1 MTYAL
6 GIDVGGTTI
15 KIALVNPRGDIFGKL
30 NVPTPKD
37 SAELVKVVAD
47 IVADYRSQVAAGK
60 YPDDTGD
67 VPQLIPTVG
76 FNAPGI
82 INEKTG
88 VAEFSAN
95 LGWRDFPAREM
106 LEGALGTPVA
116 FGHDVR
122 SGALAESYWGVK
134 LPSFLYIAIGTGIAS
149 TLIIENQI
157 LAAHPWAGEVGQ
169 NPVFPQYRG
178 SETQVRSQVL
188 THPIPVEQIS
198 SASAIARR
206 SHELGLVAADAG
218 AADVYAVANRGNAA
232 AQSVIDTAIA
242 TLAAATG
249 HLLAG
254 VGPIPVVLGG
264 GLANEGQPLLDH
276 FSSELKNALGIIPV
290 PAVHQAQLGSW
301 SQAQGAA
308 LRAFIAEEV
317 L

>member
-1 MTYAL
+1 MAYAL

-15 KIALVNPRGDIFGKL
+15 KIALVNPAGEIFGKSA
-30 NVPTPKD
+30 VDTPKD
-37 SAELVKVVAD
+37 FNELVQVVTG
-47 IVADYRSQVAAGK
+47 IVADYRNRVA
-60 YPDDTGD
+60 TGEFSTAD
-67 VPQLIPTVG
+67 APQPQLLSTVG

-95 LGWRDFPAREM
+95 LGWRNFPAKQM
-106 LEGALGTPVA
+106 LEDALGTPVA

-149 TLIIENQI
+149 TLIIENRI
-157 LAAHPWAGEVGQ
+157 LAAHPWAGEIGQ

-178 SETQVRSQVL
+178 SETQVRPCVL
-188 THPIPVEQIS
+188 TQPIAVEQIS

-206 SHELGLVAADAG
+206 GAELGLVAADAG
-218 AADVYAVANRGNAA
+218 AAEVYAVANQGNPT

-242 TLAAATG
+242 TLASATG
-249 HLLAG
+249 HVLAG

-276 FSSELKNALGIIPV
+276 FAAELRTALGIIPTPPV
-290 PAVHQAQLGSW
+290 VQAQLGSW
-301 SQAQGAA
+301 SQTQGAA
-308 LRAFIAEEV
+308 LRAFIAEG
-317 L
+317 LL